1 MTGTREHVYRGRCR
15 ARWGGRADEWG
26 QGNSR
31 PVGQWEAADA
41 AGGGGGG
48 GNRTRT
54 EPTERNYT
62 QNNGRNSKKKK
73 KGKKK

>member
-1 MTGTREHVYRGRCR
+1 VGTWGR
-15 ARWGGRADEWG
+15 RADEWG

-48 GNRTRT
+48 NRTRT
-54 EPTERNYT
+54 EPTERNIHQT
-62 QNNGRNSKKKK
+62 TTVEIRKE
-73 KGKKK
+73 KGKK